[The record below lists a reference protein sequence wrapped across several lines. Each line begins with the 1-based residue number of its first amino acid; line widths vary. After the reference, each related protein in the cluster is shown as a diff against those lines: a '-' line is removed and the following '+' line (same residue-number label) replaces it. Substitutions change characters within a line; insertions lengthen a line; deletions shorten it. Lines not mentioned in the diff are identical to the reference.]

1 MARGEKESKCL
12 EAVKSV
18 LMSHDNIFYACSLE
32 DEDII
37 QRLLKTAQPNSD
49 LNKFPDF
56 ICDEGF
62 IEQFEVTS
70 SYSNKKGSKM
80 RIELDDLQ
88 KKANARESEL
98 QEQMNEEPS
107 YAVKSVVTDKWHS
120 VHSYEYFCNSFKARW
135 EHHIDRLGK
144 YDGNKTIGCF
154 MIQYD
159 DSALTLDNN
168 CEALKTGLFYG
179 DLVERPQYRGYRLTH
194 DERILE
200 YIYQFKDMIH
210 FVAFYNNDKFHGKRC
225 EIVCVENIPEILKI
239 VKDRFVFHCSCIGS
253 MRAMYGISVTDMR
266 NKGNDDNDQT

>member
-18 LMSHDNIFYACSLE
+18 LISHDNICYACSLE
-32 DEDII
+32 EEDII
-37 QRLLKTAQPNSD
+37 QRLFKTARPNSD

-56 ICDEGF
+56 ICENGF
-62 IEQFEVTS
+62 IEHFEVTS
-70 SYSNKKGSKM
+70 SHSNRNGSTM
-80 RIELDDLQ
+80 RREQSEFFKDFNEKESTL
-88 KKANARESEL
+88 KAE
-98 QEQMNEEPS
+98 MNETPCYEGKTIT
-107 YAVKSVVTDKWHS
+107 KSTWYS
-120 VHSYEYFCNSFKARW
+120 EHSYDNYYKSFKARW
-135 EHHIDRLGK
+135 EHHIDSLSQ
-144 YDGNKTIGCF
+144 YDGCKAVGCF

-210 FVAFYNNDKFHGKRC
+210 FVAFYNNDCFSGECC
-225 EIVCVENIPEILKI
+225 EIISVENIPEILKI
-239 VKDRFVFHCSCIGS
+239 IKGRFIFHCKTIGS
-253 MRAMYGISVTDMR
+253 LGITNGISVPNRLLKEKNED
-266 NKGNDDNDQT
+266 DQT